1 MPEYRPPAKILT
13 TEHPNPNTTIF
24 NNGFNSSSSVYQNYK
39 PLAPLQPL
47 APLTTFPNTANNIPN
62 FGKPSYILES
72 PVKNQILSK
81 NFDLKPV
88 NISNIST
95 TRPFRSV
102 FPNPTYTTKTK
113 VDENLVQVDDD
124 DQTSRSISDLSQYQN
139 HAP

>member
-1 MPEYRPPAKILT
+1 MPEYRPPVKTLT

-24 NNGFNSSSSVYQNYK
+24 NGFNSSSSVYQNY
-39 PLAPLQPL
+39 QPL

-81 NFDLKPV
+81 NFDIKPV

-139 HAP
+139 QAP